1 MAGRGSFGRGRG
13 ASYLINLF
21 PRGPKALSASE
32 SASASID
39 VYLQSHPAATLSFS
53 WINICLIL
61 PSIFRLPEILAKV
74 DLVMTPSTRGTLS
87 ALDV

>member
-1 MAGRGSFGRGRG
+1 MVGRGSFGTGRG

-21 PRGPKALSASE
+21 PRALSA

-53 WINICLIL
+53 WIIICLIF

-74 DLVMTPSTRGTLS
+74 DLVMIPSTRGTLP